1 MLNKIISFSLHNRPV
16 ILFFSVLLMIVGIW
30 TACKME
36 VDVFPDLNA
45 PTVVVMTEA
54 QGMASE
60 EVERLVTF
68 PIETAVNG
76 ATDVR
81 RVRSSST
88 TGFSVVWVEFDWG
101 TDIYRD
107 RQIVSEK
114 LATIGDALPQGVGQ
128 PTLGPQSSILGEV
141 MFIGLTADSTS
152 MGDLRTLADWTVRP
166 QLLATGGVAQVT
178 VMGGDIM
185 EYQIRIHPE
194 RMRHYGVT
202 LTQVMDATRNMN
214 RNASGGVLY
223 ERGNEY
229 IVRGVLTT
237 ANTELLGQAVVA
249 TTAKG
254 QPVVLADV
262 ADVEMGVKSPKMG
275 LASVSGKP
283 AVLLTVTKQPSTSTL
298 ELTGKLDEVVEQM
311 RSALPKDV
319 KVNTQLYRQQN
330 FIDSSISNI
339 KKSLVEG
346 GIFVVLVL
354 FIFLMNARTTVISL
368 VTIPLSLLITMLVLH
383 VMGLTINTMS
393 IGGMAIA
400 IGSLVD
406 DAIVDVE
413 NVFKRLRQNA
423 RLPKEQRQGK
433 LDVIFHASHEVRM
446 PILNSTLII
455 VVSFV
460 PLFFLSGLEGRML
473 APLGVSFIVSLFAS
487 TVVALTL
494 TPVLCSYLLKDGAG
508 SEGSEEGRVKS
519 EEFNSLSLESEE
531 GRVKSEEFNGLSL
544 ENEGGRVKSEE
555 FNGLS
560 LESEEG
566 RGKSEE
572 FNGDSPHGAGSQ
584 EPRWV
589 RAMKVRYEQLLM
601 HVLDGP
607 KRVILIATGVLVVLT
622 LVLFFNLGR
631 SFLPPFNEGSFTIN
645 VSTLPGVSFE
655 ESDRMG
661 EQAERLLLQVPEVK
675 DVARKTGRA
684 ELDEHA
690 LGVNTS
696 EMEVPFEL
704 KDRSKEE
711 VMADIRSKLR
721 TLPGVN
727 VEIGQPISHRIDA
740 MLSGTKAGI
749 AIKVFGPDLTTLH
762 SIGLQ
767 IQQATRSINGV
778 TDLNVEQQVERSQL
792 VIRPRRLLLA
802 SNGITLPQFA
812 AYVNAALGGE
822 VVSQVQDGGKTFDLT
837 VRMAD
842 EDINSI
848 DHIRNMLI
856 DTADGRQVCL
866 SDVADIFS
874 SAGPNTISREN
885 AQRKLVVSANAQGRD
900 LRSVVN
906 DMRQSI
912 ETNVKLPDGYR
923 IEYGGQ
929 FESEASASR
938 LLLGLSV
945 VSIVVI
951 LLLLYLQFRSWKQS
965 VVVLLNL
972 PLALIGGVLALVVT
986 GGVVSIPAIIG
997 FISLFG
1003 MATRGGMLLVDRYN
1017 ELARHGLSR
1026 REVVLRGS
1034 LDRLL
1039 PILMTALSSGLALIP
1054 LALGSSLPGNEIQS
1068 PMAQVMLGGLL
1079 TSTLLN
1085 LIIVPLMAPLKVKE
1099 TGD

>member
-16 ILFFSVLLMIVGIW
+16 ILFFSVLLMVVGIW

-383 VMGLTINTMS
+383 IMGLTINTMS

-423 RLPKEQRQGK
+423 RLPKEQRQSK

-494 TPVLCSYLLKDGAG
+494 TPVLCSYLLKDGA
-508 SEGSEEGRVKS
+508 ESEEGRVKS
-519 EEFNSLSLESEE
+519 EEFNSLSLESE
-531 GRVKSEEFNGLSL
+531 
-544 ENEGGRVKSEE
+544 GGRVKSEE
-555 FNGLS
+555 FNRLS

-601 HVLDGP
+601 RVLDGP
-607 KRVILIATGVLVVLT
+607 KRAILIATGVLVVLT

-631 SFLPPFNEGSFTIN
+631 SFLPSFNEGSFTIN

-767 IQQATRSINGV
+767 IQQATRSIDGV
-778 TDLNVEQQVERSQL
+778 TDLNVEQQVERPQL

-938 LLLGLSV
+938 LLLALSV

>member
-1 MLNKIISFSLHNRPV
+1 MHNRPV
-16 ILFFSVLLMIVGIW
+16 ILFFSVLLIIVGMW
-30 TACKME
+30 TASKME

-88 TGFSVVWVEFDWG
+88 TGFSVVWVEFEWG

-114 LATIGDALPQGVGQ
+114 LATIGDALPSGVGQ

-152 MGDLRTLADWTVRP
+152 LGDLRTLADWTIRP
-166 QLLATGGVAQVT
+166 QLLSTGGVAQVT
-178 VMGGDIM
+178 VMGGDLM
-185 EYQIRIHPE
+185 EYQIRLHPE

-229 IVRGVLTT
+229 IVRGMLSTSST
-237 ANTELLGQAVVA
+237 QQMGQAVVG
-249 TTAKG
+249 TTPKG
-254 QPVVLADV
+254 QPIVLSDIADV
-262 ADVEMGVKSPKMG
+262 QMGPKSPKMG

-298 ELTGKLDEVVEQM
+298 ELTKKLDAVVAQM
-311 RSALPKDV
+311 QASLPKDI

-354 FIFLMNARTTVISL
+354 FIFLMNARTTIISL

-383 VMGLTINTMS
+383 AMGLTINTMS

-413 NVFKRLRQNA
+413 NVFKRLRKNA
-423 RLPKEQRQGK
+423 LLPKEQRQSK
-433 LDVIFHASHEVRM
+433 IDVIFHASHEVRM

-473 APLGVSFIVSLFAS
+473 APLGISFIVSLFAS
-487 TVVALTL
+487 TLVALTL
-494 TPVLCSYLLKDGAG
+494 TPVLCAYLLTDPQQDGQHART
-508 SEGSEEGRVKS
+508 E
-519 EEFNSLSLESEE
+519 
-531 GRVKSEEFNGLSL
+531 
-544 ENEGGRVKSEE
+544 
-555 FNGLS
+555 
-560 LESEEG
+560 
-566 RGKSEE
+566 
-572 FNGDSPHGAGSQ
+572 

-589 RAMKVRYEQLLM
+589 RAMKMRYEQLLIK
-601 HVLDGP
+601 VLDGP
-607 KRVILIATGVLVVLT
+607 KRTILIGTGAVVALT
-622 LVLFFNLGR
+622 LVLFFSLGR

-655 ESDRMG
+655 ESDRIG
-661 EQAERLLLQVPEVK
+661 EQAEKLLLQVPEVK

-696 EMEVPFEL
+696 EMEVPFAL
-704 KDRSKEE
+704 KDRSKDE
-711 VMADIRSKLR
+711 VMADIRAKLR

-762 SIGLQ
+762 SLGMQ
-767 IQQATRSINGV
+767 IQQATHDIEGV
-778 TDLNVEQQVERSQL
+778 TDLNVEQQIERPQL
-792 VIRPRRLLLA
+792 IIRPRRTLLA
-802 SNGITLPQFA
+802 SYGITLPQFA
-812 AYVNAALGGE
+812 ECVNVALGGE

-848 DHIRNMLI
+848 DHIRDMLI
-856 DTADGRQVCL
+856 DTGDGRQVAF
-866 SDVADIFS
+866 SDMADIES

-900 LRSVVN
+900 MRSVVN
-906 DMRQSI
+906 DMRQAI
-912 ETNVKLPDGYR
+912 ETKVKMPDGYR
-923 IEYGGQ
+923 VEYGGQ
-929 FESEASASR
+929 FESEAAASR

-945 VSIVVI
+945 VSIIVI

-972 PLALIGGVLALVVT
+972 PLALIGGVMALVVT
-986 GGVVSIPAIIG
+986 GGVISIPAIIG

-1017 ELARHGLSR
+1017 ELSSHGLSH
-1026 REVVLRGS
+1026 REVVVRGS

-1054 LALGSSLPGNEIQS
+1054 LALGSHLPGNEIQS

-1085 LIIVPLMAPLKVKE
+1085 LVIVPLMAPMKVQKE
-1099 TGD
+1099 NNITV

>member
-16 ILFFSVLLMIVGIW
+16 ILFFSVLLMVVGIW

-141 MFIGLTADSTS
+141 LFIGLTADSTS

-423 RLPKEQRQGK
+423 RLPKEQRQSK

-508 SEGSEEGRVKS
+508 REGSEEGRVKS
-519 EEFNSLSLESEE
+519 EEFN
-531 GRVKSEEFNGLSL
+531 G
-544 ENEGGRVKSEE
+544 
-555 FNGLS
+555 
-560 LESEEG
+560 
-566 RGKSEE
+566 EE

-601 HVLDGP
+601 RVLDGP
-607 KRVILIATGVLVVLT
+607 KRALLITTGVLVVLT

-767 IQQATRSINGV
+767 IQQATRSIDGV
-778 TDLNVEQQVERSQL
+778 TDLNVEQQVERPQL

-923 IEYGGQ
+923 VEYGGQ

>member
-16 ILFFSVLLMIVGIW
+16 ILFFSVLLMVVGIW

-237 ANTELLGQAVVA
+237 ADTELLGQAVVA

-423 RLPKEQRQGK
+423 RLPKEQRQSK

-494 TPVLCSYLLKDGAG
+494 TPVLCSYLLKDGG
-508 SEGSEEGRVKS
+508 
-519 EEFNSLSLESEE
+519 ESEE

-544 ENEGGRVKSEE
+544 ESEGGRVKSEE
-555 FNGLS
+555 FNRLS

-566 RGKSEE
+566 RVKSEE
-572 FNGDSPHGAGSQ
+572 FNGDSPHGSGSQ

-601 HVLDGP
+601 RVLDGP
-607 KRVILIATGVLVVLT
+607 KRAILIATGVLVVIT

-767 IQQATRSINGV
+767 IQQATRSIDGV
-778 TDLNVEQQVERSQL
+778 TDLNVEQQVERPQL

-923 IEYGGQ
+923 VEYGGQ

-938 LLLGLSV
+938 LLLALSV

>member
-1 MLNKIISFSLHNRPV
+1 MLNKIIHFSLYNRPV
-16 ILFFSVLLMIVGIW
+16 ILFFSLLLIIVGCW
-30 TACKME
+30 TAYKME

-45 PTVVVMTEA
+45 PTVVVMTEGK
-54 QGMASE
+54 GMAAE
-60 EVERLVTF
+60 EIERLVTF

-76 ATDVR
+76 ATDVH

-114 LATIGDALPQGVGQ
+114 LATLGDALPEGVGQ

-141 MFIGLTADSTS
+141 MFIGLTADTTS
-152 MGDLRTLADWTVRP
+152 LGNLRTLADWTIRP
-166 QLLATGGVAQVT
+166 RLLSTGGVAQVT
-178 VMGGDIM
+178 VMGGDVM
-185 EYQIRIHPE
+185 EYQIRLHPE

-202 LTQVMDATRNMN
+202 LNEVLTATRQMN
-214 RNASGGVLY
+214 RNASGGIHY
-223 ERGNEY
+223 ESGNEY
-229 IVRGVLTT
+229 IVRG
-237 ANTELLGQAVVA
+237 LLSTNSPQQIGQAVVKS
-249 TTAKG
+249 TANK
-254 QPVVLADV
+254 QPIVLADV
-262 ADVEMGVKSPKMG
+262 ADVEMGPKSPKTG
-275 LASVSGKP
+275 VASVSGQP
-283 AVLLTVTKQPSTSTL
+283 AVLLTITKQPSTSTL
-298 ELTGKLDEVVEQM
+298 ELTEKLDKAIAELQ
-311 RSALPKDV
+311 SSLPADV

-339 KKSLVEG
+339 KKSLLEG

-368 VTIPLSLLITMLVLH
+368 VTIPLSLLITLLVLH
-383 VMGLTINTMS
+383 LMGLTINTMS

-413 NVFKRLRQNA
+413 NVFKRLRLNA
-423 RLPKEQRQGK
+423 RLPREERLRKI
-433 LDVIFHASHEVRM
+433 DVIYNASKEVRM

-494 TPVLCSYLLKDGAG
+494 TPVLCHLVLKDPQTNAMNTA
-508 SEGSEEGRVKS
+508 SQVK
-519 EEFNSLSLESEE
+519 
-531 GRVKSEEFNGLSL
+531 VK
-544 ENEGGRVKSEE
+544 R
-555 FNGLS
+555 
-560 LESEEG
+560 
-566 RGKSEE
+566 
-572 FNGDSPHGAGSQ
+572 D

-589 RAMKVRYEQLLM
+589 RALKVRYEKSLL
-601 HVLDGP
+601 LALRP
-607 KRVILIATGVLVVLT
+607 RVSRWILGATGGLVVVT
-622 LVLFFNLGR
+622 LVLFFTLGR

-645 VSTLPGVSFE
+645 VSTLPGVSLD
-655 ESDRMG
+655 ESNRIG
-661 EQAERLLLQVPEVK
+661 QQAEKLLLELPEIK
-675 DVARKTGRA
+675 AVARKTGRA

-696 EMEVPFEL
+696 EIEAPFVL
-704 KDRSKEE
+704 RDRSKEE
-711 VMADIRSKLR
+711 VMADIRQRLR
-721 TLPGVN
+721 SLPGVN

-749 AIKVFGPDLTTLH
+749 AVKVFGSDLTQLH
-762 SIGLQ
+762 TIGLQ
-767 IQQATRSINGV
+767 IKQVTQGIEGV
-778 TDLNVEQQVERSQL
+778 ADLNVEQQIERPQL
-792 VIRPRRLLLA
+792 LIRPRRTLLA
-802 SNGITLPQFA
+802 QYGITLPEFA
-812 AYVNAALGGE
+812 EFVNSAIGGE
-822 VVSQVQDGGKTFDLT
+822 VVSQVQEGARTFDLT
-837 VRMAD
+837 VRVAD
-842 EDINSI
+842 DDLSTMER
-848 DHIRNMLI
+848 IRNLLI
-856 DTADGRQVCL
+856 DTNTGQKVPLA
-866 SDVADIFS
+866 DVAEVVS
-874 SAGPNTISREN
+874 TAGPNTINREN
-885 AQRKLVVSANAQGRD
+885 AQRKLVISANAAGRD
-900 LRSVVN
+900 MRSVVN
-906 DMRQSI
+906 DMQRAI
-912 ETNVKLPDGYR
+912 NAKVKLPEGYH

-945 VSIVVI
+945 VSIIVI
-951 LLLLYLQFRSWKQS
+951 LFLLFLQFRSWHQS

-972 PLALIGGVLALVVT
+972 PLALIGGVLALVLT
-986 GGVVSIPAIIG
+986 GGVISIPAIIG

-1017 ELARHGLSR
+1017 ELAQRGLSR
-1026 REVVLRGS
+1026 QEVVMRGS

-1054 LALGSSLPGNEIQS
+1054 LALGSHLPGNEIQS

-1085 LIIVPLMAPLKVKE
+1085 LFIVPIMAPLKIRKQH
-1099 TGD
+1099 DKIA

>member
-1 MLNKIISFSLHNRPV
+1 
-16 ILFFSVLLMIVGIW
+16 
-30 TACKME
+30 ME

-88 TGFSVVWVEFDWG
+88 TGFSVVWVEFEWG

-114 LATIGDALPQGVGQ
+114 LATIGDALPSGVGQ

-152 MGDLRTLADWTVRP
+152 LGDLRTLADWTVRP
-166 QLLATGGVAQVT
+166 QLLSTGGVAQVT
-178 VMGGDIM
+178 VMGGDLM
-185 EYQIRIHPE
+185 EYQIRLHPE

-229 IVRGVLTT
+229 IVRGMLSTSST
-237 ANTELLGQAVVA
+237 QQMGQAVVG
-249 TTAKG
+249 TTPKG
-254 QPVVLADV
+254 QPIVLSDIADV
-262 ADVEMGVKSPKMG
+262 QMGPKSPKMG

-298 ELTGKLDEVVEQM
+298 ELTKKLDAVVAQM
-311 RSALPKDV
+311 QASLPKDI

-339 KKSLVEG
+339 KKSLIEG

-354 FIFLMNARTTVISL
+354 FIFLMNARTTIISL

-383 VMGLTINTMS
+383 AMGLTINTMS

-413 NVFKRLRQNA
+413 NVFKRLRKNA
-423 RLPKEQRQGK
+423 LLPKEQRQSK
-433 LDVIFHASHEVRM
+433 IDVIFHASHEVRM

-473 APLGVSFIVSLFAS
+473 APLGISFIVSLFAS
-487 TVVALTL
+487 TLVALTL
-494 TPVLCSYLLKDGAG
+494 TPVLCAYLLTDPQQDGQHART
-508 SEGSEEGRVKS
+508 E
-519 EEFNSLSLESEE
+519 
-531 GRVKSEEFNGLSL
+531 
-544 ENEGGRVKSEE
+544 
-555 FNGLS
+555 
-560 LESEEG
+560 
-566 RGKSEE
+566 
-572 FNGDSPHGAGSQ
+572 

-589 RAMKVRYEQLLM
+589 RAMKMRYEQLLIK
-601 HVLDGP
+601 VLDGP
-607 KRVILIATGVLVVLT
+607 KRTILIGTGAVVALT
-622 LVLFFNLGR
+622 LVLFFSLGR

-655 ESDRMG
+655 ESDRIG
-661 EQAERLLLQVPEVK
+661 EQAEKLLLQEPEVK

-696 EMEVPFEL
+696 EMEVPFAL
-704 KDRSKEE
+704 KDRSKDE
-711 VMADIRSKLR
+711 VMADIRAKLR

-762 SIGLQ
+762 SLGMQ
-767 IQQATRSINGV
+767 IQQATHNIEGV
-778 TDLNVEQQVERSQL
+778 TDLNVEQQIERPQL
-792 VIRPRRLLLA
+792 IIRPRRTLLA
-802 SNGITLPQFA
+802 SYGITLPQFA
-812 AYVNAALGGE
+812 ECVNVALGGE

-848 DHIRNMLI
+848 DHIRDMLI
-856 DTADGRQVCL
+856 DTGDGRQVAF
-866 SDVADIFS
+866 SDMADIES

-900 LRSVVN
+900 MRSVVN
-906 DMRQSI
+906 DMRQAI
-912 ETNVKLPDGYR
+912 ETKVKMPDGYR
-923 IEYGGQ
+923 VEYGGQ
-929 FESEASASR
+929 FESEAAASR

-945 VSIVVI
+945 VSIIVI

-972 PLALIGGVLALVVT
+972 PLALIGGVMALVVT
-986 GGVVSIPAIIG
+986 GGVISIPAIIG

-1017 ELARHGLSR
+1017 ELSSHGLSH
-1026 REVVLRGS
+1026 REVVVRGS

-1054 LALGSSLPGNEIQS
+1054 LALGSHLPGNEIQS

-1085 LIIVPLMAPLKVKE
+1085 LVIVPLMAPMKVQKE
-1099 TGD
+1099 NNVTV

>member
-16 ILFFSVLLMIVGIW
+16 ILFFSVLLIIVGMW
-30 TACKME
+30 TASKME

-88 TGFSVVWVEFDWG
+88 TGFSVVWVEFEWG

-114 LATIGDALPQGVGQ
+114 LATIGDALPSGVGQ

-152 MGDLRTLADWTVRP
+152 LGDLRTLADWTVRP
-166 QLLATGGVAQVT
+166 QLLSTGGVAQVT
-178 VMGGDIM
+178 VMGGDLM
-185 EYQIRIHPE
+185 EYQIRLHPE

-229 IVRGVLTT
+229 IVRGMLSTSST
-237 ANTELLGQAVVA
+237 QQMGQAVVG
-249 TTAKG
+249 TTPKG
-254 QPVVLADV
+254 QPIVLSDIADV
-262 ADVEMGVKSPKMG
+262 QMGPKSPKMG

-298 ELTGKLDEVVEQM
+298 ELTKKLDAVVAQM
-311 RSALPKDV
+311 QASLPKDI

-339 KKSLVEG
+339 KKSLIEG

-354 FIFLMNARTTVISL
+354 FIFLMNARTTIISL

-383 VMGLTINTMS
+383 TMGLTINTMS

-413 NVFKRLRQNA
+413 NVFKRLRKNA
-423 RLPKEQRQGK
+423 LLPKEQRQSK
-433 LDVIFHASHEVRM
+433 IDVIFHASHEVRM

-455 VVSFV
+455 VVSFI

-473 APLGVSFIVSLFAS
+473 APLGISFIVSLFAS
-487 TVVALTL
+487 TLVALTL
-494 TPVLCSYLLKDGAG
+494 TPVLCAYLLTDPQQDGQHART
-508 SEGSEEGRVKS
+508 E
-519 EEFNSLSLESEE
+519 
-531 GRVKSEEFNGLSL
+531 
-544 ENEGGRVKSEE
+544 
-555 FNGLS
+555 
-560 LESEEG
+560 
-566 RGKSEE
+566 
-572 FNGDSPHGAGSQ
+572 

-589 RAMKVRYEQLLM
+589 RAMKMRYEQLLIK
-601 HVLDGP
+601 VLDGP
-607 KRVILIATGVLVVLT
+607 KRAILIGTGAVVALT
-622 LVLFFNLGR
+622 LVLFFSLGR

-655 ESDRMG
+655 ESDRIG
-661 EQAERLLLQVPEVK
+661 EQAEKLLLQVPEVK

-696 EMEVPFEL
+696 EMEVPFAL
-704 KDRSKEE
+704 KDRSKDE
-711 VMADIRSKLR
+711 VMADIRAKLR

-749 AIKVFGPDLTTLH
+749 AIKIFGPDLTTLH
-762 SIGLQ
+762 SLGMQ
-767 IQQATRSINGV
+767 IQQATHDIEGV
-778 TDLNVEQQVERSQL
+778 TDLNVEQQVERPQL
-792 VIRPRRLLLA
+792 IIRPRRTLLA
-802 SNGITLPQFA
+802 SYGITLPQFA
-812 AYVNAALGGE
+812 ECVNVALGGE

-848 DHIRNMLI
+848 DHIRDMLI
-856 DTADGRQVCL
+856 DTGDGRQVAF
-866 SDVADIFS
+866 SDMADIES

-900 LRSVVN
+900 MRSVVN
-906 DMRQSI
+906 DMRQAI
-912 ETNVKLPDGYR
+912 ETKVKMPDGYR
-923 IEYGGQ
+923 VEYGGQ
-929 FESEASASR
+929 FESEAAASR

-945 VSIVVI
+945 VSIIVI

-972 PLALIGGVLALVVT
+972 PLALIGGVMALVVT
-986 GGVVSIPAIIG
+986 GGVISIPAIIG

-1017 ELARHGLSR
+1017 ELSSHGLSH
-1026 REVVLRGS
+1026 REVVVRGS

-1054 LALGSSLPGNEIQS
+1054 LALGSHLPGNEIQS

-1085 LIIVPLMAPLKVKE
+1085 LVIVPLMAPMKVQKE
-1099 TGD
+1099 NNVTV

>member
-16 ILFFSVLLMIVGIW
+16 ILFFSVLLMVVGIW

-433 LDVIFHASHEVRM
+433 LDVIFHASREVRM

-494 TPVLCSYLLKDGAG
+494 TPVLCSYLLKDGA
-508 SEGSEEGRVKS
+508 ESEEGRVKS

-531 GRVKSEEFNGLSL
+531 GRGKSEEFNS
-544 ENEGGRVKSEE
+544 
-555 FNGLS
+555 LS
-560 LESEEG
+560 LESEGG

-601 HVLDGP
+601 RVLDGP
-607 KRVILIATGVLVVLT
+607 KRALLIATGVLVVLT

-767 IQQATRSINGV
+767 IQQATRSIDGV
-778 TDLNVEQQVERSQL
+778 TDLNVEQQVERPQL

-923 IEYGGQ
+923 VEYGGQ

>member
-16 ILFFSVLLMIVGIW
+16 ILFFSVLLIIVGMW
-30 TACKME
+30 TASKME

-88 TGFSVVWVEFDWG
+88 TGFSVVWVEFEWG

-114 LATIGDALPQGVGQ
+114 LATIGDALPSGVGQ

-152 MGDLRTLADWTVRP
+152 LGDLRTLADWTIRP
-166 QLLATGGVAQVT
+166 QLLSTGGVAQVT
-178 VMGGDIM
+178 VMGGDLM
-185 EYQIRIHPE
+185 EYQIRLHPE

-229 IVRGVLTT
+229 IVRGMLSTSST
-237 ANTELLGQAVVA
+237 QQMGQAVVG
-249 TTAKG
+249 TTPKG
-254 QPVVLADV
+254 QPIVLSDIADV
-262 ADVEMGVKSPKMG
+262 QMGPKSPKMG

-298 ELTGKLDEVVEQM
+298 ELTKKLDAVVAQM
-311 RSALPKDV
+311 QASLPKDI

-339 KKSLVEG
+339 KKSLIEG

-354 FIFLMNARTTVISL
+354 FIFLMNARTTIISL

-383 VMGLTINTMS
+383 AMGLTINTMS

-413 NVFKRLRQNA
+413 NVFKRLRKNA
-423 RLPKEQRQGK
+423 LLPKEQRQSK
-433 LDVIFHASHEVRM
+433 IDVIFHASHEVRM

-473 APLGVSFIVSLFAS
+473 APLGISFIVSLFAS
-487 TVVALTL
+487 TLVALTL
-494 TPVLCSYLLKDGAG
+494 TPVLCAYLLTDPQQDGQHART
-508 SEGSEEGRVKS
+508 E
-519 EEFNSLSLESEE
+519 
-531 GRVKSEEFNGLSL
+531 
-544 ENEGGRVKSEE
+544 
-555 FNGLS
+555 
-560 LESEEG
+560 
-566 RGKSEE
+566 
-572 FNGDSPHGAGSQ
+572 

-589 RAMKVRYEQLLM
+589 QAMKMRYEQLLIK
-601 HVLDGP
+601 VLDGP
-607 KRVILIATGVLVVLT
+607 KRAILIGTGAVVALT
-622 LVLFFNLGR
+622 LVLFFSLGR

-655 ESDRMG
+655 ESDRIG
-661 EQAERLLLQVPEVK
+661 EQAEKLLLQVPEVK

-696 EMEVPFEL
+696 EMEVPFAL
-704 KDRSKEE
+704 KDRSKDE
-711 VMADIRSKLR
+711 VMADIRAKLR

-749 AIKVFGPDLTTLH
+749 AIKIFGPDLTTLH
-762 SIGLQ
+762 SLGMQ
-767 IQQATRSINGV
+767 IQQATHDIEGV
-778 TDLNVEQQVERSQL
+778 TDLNVEQQVERPQL
-792 VIRPRRLLLA
+792 IIRPRRTLLA
-802 SNGITLPQFA
+802 SYGITLPQFA
-812 AYVNAALGGE
+812 ECVNVALGGE

-848 DHIRNMLI
+848 DHIRDMLI
-856 DTADGRQVCL
+856 DTGDGRQVAF
-866 SDVADIFS
+866 SDMADIES

-900 LRSVVN
+900 MRSVVN
-906 DMRQSI
+906 DMRQAI
-912 ETNVKLPDGYR
+912 ETKVKMPDGYR
-923 IEYGGQ
+923 VEYGGQ
-929 FESEASASR
+929 FESEAAASR

-945 VSIVVI
+945 VSIIVI

-972 PLALIGGVLALVVT
+972 PLALIGGVMALVVT
-986 GGVVSIPAIIG
+986 GGVISIPAIIG

-1017 ELARHGLSR
+1017 ELSSHGLSH
-1026 REVVLRGS
+1026 REVVVRGS

-1054 LALGSSLPGNEIQS
+1054 LALGSHLPGNEIQS

-1085 LIIVPLMAPLKVKE
+1085 LVIVPLMAPMKVQKE
-1099 TGD
+1099 NNVTV

>member
-16 ILFFSVLLMIVGIW
+16 ILFFSVLLMIVGIL
-30 TACKME
+30 TAYKME

-185 EYQIRIHPE
+185 EYQIRVHPE

-339 KKSLVEG
+339 KKSLIEG

-423 RLPKEQRQGK
+423 RLPKEQRQSK

-508 SEGSEEGRVKS
+508 SEGSEEGRGKS
-519 EEFNSLSLESEE
+519 EEFNS
-531 GRVKSEEFNGLSL
+531 LSL
-544 ENEGGRVKSEE
+544 ENEGGRVKSED
-555 FNGLS
+555 
-560 LESEEG
+560 
-566 RGKSEE
+566 

-601 HVLDGP
+601 RVLDGP
-607 KRVILIATGVLVVLT
+607 KRAILIATGVLVVLT

-767 IQQATRSINGV
+767 IQQTTRSIDGV
-778 TDLNVEQQVERSQL
+778 TDLNVEQQVERPQL

-923 IEYGGQ
+923 VEYGGQ

-1085 LIIVPLMAPLKVKE
+1085 LIIVPLMAPLRVKE

>member
-413 NVFKRLRQNA
+413 NVFKRLRHNA

-508 SEGSEEGRVKS
+508 SEKGKVKS
-519 EEFNSLSLESEE
+519 EKL
-531 GRVKSEEFNGLSL
+531 NGEKL
-544 ENEGGRVKSEE
+544 
-555 FNGLS
+555 NG
-560 LESEEG
+560 
-566 RGKSEE
+566 EE
-572 FNGDSPHGAGSQ
+572 FNGDSPHGSGSQ

-601 HVLDGP
+601 RVLDGP

-767 IQQATRSINGV
+767 IQQATRSIDGV
-778 TDLNVEQQVERSQL
+778 TDLNVEQQVERPQL

-923 IEYGGQ
+923 VEYGGQ

>member
-1 MLNKIISFSLHNRPV
+1 MLNKIISFSLHNRPI
-16 ILFFSVLLMIVGIW
+16 ILFFSVLLIIVGMW
-30 TACKME
+30 TASKME

-88 TGFSVVWVEFDWG
+88 TGFSVVWVEFEWG

-114 LATIGDALPQGVGQ
+114 LATIGDALPSGVGQ

-152 MGDLRTLADWTVRP
+152 LGDLRTLADWTVRP
-166 QLLATGGVAQVT
+166 QLLSTGGVAQVT
-178 VMGGDIM
+178 VMGGDLM
-185 EYQIRIHPE
+185 EYQIRLHPE

-229 IVRGVLTT
+229 IVRGMLSTT
-237 ANTELLGQAVVA
+237 STQQMGQAVVG
-249 TTAKG
+249 TTPKG
-254 QPVVLADV
+254 QPIVLSDIADV
-262 ADVEMGVKSPKMG
+262 QMGPKSPKMG

-298 ELTGKLDEVVEQM
+298 ELTKKLDAVVAQM
-311 RSALPKDV
+311 QASLPKDI

-339 KKSLVEG
+339 KKSLIEG

-354 FIFLMNARTTVISL
+354 FIFLMNARTTIISL

-383 VMGLTINTMS
+383 AMGLTINTMS

-413 NVFKRLRQNA
+413 NVFKRLRKNA
-423 RLPKEQRQGK
+423 LLPKEQRQSK
-433 LDVIFHASHEVRM
+433 IDVIFHASHEVRM

-473 APLGVSFIVSLFAS
+473 APLGISFIVSLFAS
-487 TVVALTL
+487 TLVALTL
-494 TPVLCSYLLKDGAG
+494 TPVLCAYLLTDPQQDGQHART
-508 SEGSEEGRVKS
+508 E
-519 EEFNSLSLESEE
+519 
-531 GRVKSEEFNGLSL
+531 
-544 ENEGGRVKSEE
+544 
-555 FNGLS
+555 
-560 LESEEG
+560 
-566 RGKSEE
+566 
-572 FNGDSPHGAGSQ
+572 

-589 RAMKVRYEQLLM
+589 RAMKMRYEQLLIK
-601 HVLDGP
+601 VLDGP
-607 KRVILIATGVLVVLT
+607 KRAILIGTGAVVALT
-622 LVLFFNLGR
+622 LVLFFSLGR

-655 ESDRMG
+655 ESDRIG
-661 EQAERLLLQVPEVK
+661 EQAEKLLLQVPEVK

-696 EMEVPFEL
+696 EMEVPFAL
-704 KDRSKEE
+704 KDRSKDE
-711 VMADIRSKLR
+711 VMADIRAKLR

-762 SIGLQ
+762 SLGMQ
-767 IQQATRSINGV
+767 IQQATHDIEGV
-778 TDLNVEQQVERSQL
+778 TDLNVEQQVERPQL
-792 VIRPRRLLLA
+792 IIRPRRTLLA
-802 SNGITLPQFA
+802 SYGITLPQFA
-812 AYVNAALGGE
+812 ECVNVALGGE

-848 DHIRNMLI
+848 DHIRDMLI
-856 DTADGRQVCL
+856 DTGDGRQVAF
-866 SDVADIFS
+866 SDMADIES

-900 LRSVVN
+900 MRSVVN
-906 DMRQSI
+906 DMRQAI
-912 ETNVKLPDGYR
+912 ETKVKMPDGYR
-923 IEYGGQ
+923 VEYGGQ
-929 FESEASASR
+929 FESEAAASR

-945 VSIVVI
+945 VSIIVI
-951 LLLLYLQFRSWKQS
+951 LLLLYLPFRSWKQS

-972 PLALIGGVLALVVT
+972 PLALIGGVMALVVT
-986 GGVVSIPAIIG
+986 GGVISIPAIIG

-1017 ELARHGLSR
+1017 ELSSHGLSH
-1026 REVVLRGS
+1026 REVVVRGS

-1054 LALGSSLPGNEIQS
+1054 LALGSHLPGNEIQS

-1085 LIIVPLMAPLKVKE
+1085 LVIVPLMAPMKVQKE
-1099 TGD
+1099 NNVTV

>member
-16 ILFFSVLLMIVGIW
+16 ILFFSVLLMVVGIW

-141 MFIGLTADSTS
+141 MFIGLTADSTP

-423 RLPKEQRQGK
+423 RLPKEQRQSK

-494 TPVLCSYLLKDGAG
+494 TPVLCSYLLKDGA
-508 SEGSEEGRVKS
+508 ESEEGRVKS

-531 GRVKSEEFNGLSL
+531 GRGKSEEFNS
-544 ENEGGRVKSEE
+544 
-555 FNGLS
+555 LS
-560 LESEEG
+560 LESEGG

-601 HVLDGP
+601 RVLDGP
-607 KRVILIATGVLVVLT
+607 KRAILIATGVLVVLT

-631 SFLPPFNEGSFTIN
+631 SFLPSFNEGSFTIN

-767 IQQATRSINGV
+767 IQQATRSIDGV
-778 TDLNVEQQVERSQL
+778 TDLNVEQQVERPQL

-923 IEYGGQ
+923 VEYGGQ

>member
-16 ILFFSVLLMIVGIW
+16 ILFFSVLLMVVGIW

-494 TPVLCSYLLKDGAG
+494 TPVLCSYLLKDGG
-508 SEGSEEGRVKS
+508 ESEEGRVKS

-531 GRVKSEEFNGLSL
+531 GRVKSEEFNSLSL

-555 FNGLS
+555 FNRLS

-572 FNGDSPHGAGSQ
+572 FNGDSPHGSGSQ

-601 HVLDGP
+601 RVLDGP
-607 KRVILIATGVLVVLT
+607 KRAILIATGVLVVLT

-631 SFLPPFNEGSFTIN
+631 SFLPSFNEGSFTIN

-767 IQQATRSINGV
+767 IQQATRSIDGV
-778 TDLNVEQQVERSQL
+778 TDLNVEQQVERPQL

-923 IEYGGQ
+923 VEYGGQ

>member
-16 ILFFSVLLMIVGIW
+16 ILFFSVLLMVVGIW

-229 IVRGVLTT
+229 IVRGVLST

-275 LASVSGKP
+275 LASVTGKP

-508 SEGSEEGRVKS
+508 SEEGRVKS
-519 EEFNSLSLESEE
+519 EEFNS
-531 GRVKSEEFNGLSL
+531 
-544 ENEGGRVKSEE
+544 
-555 FNGLS
+555 
-560 LESEEG
+560 
-566 RGKSEE
+566 
-572 FNGDSPHGAGSQ
+572 DSPHGAGSQ

-601 HVLDGP
+601 RVLDGP
-607 KRVILIATGVLVVLT
+607 KRAILIATGVLVVLT

-767 IQQATRSINGV
+767 IQQATRSIDGV
-778 TDLNVEQQVERSQL
+778 TDLNVEQQVERPQL

-923 IEYGGQ
+923 VEYGGQ

>member
-16 ILFFSVLLMIVGIW
+16 ILFFSVLLIIVGMW
-30 TACKME
+30 TASKME

-88 TGFSVVWVEFDWG
+88 TGFSVVWVEFEWG

-114 LATIGDALPQGVGQ
+114 LATIGDALPSGVGQ

-152 MGDLRTLADWTVRP
+152 LGDLRTLADWTIRP
-166 QLLATGGVAQVT
+166 QLLSTGGVAQVT
-178 VMGGDIM
+178 VMGGDLM
-185 EYQIRIHPE
+185 EYQIRLHPE

-229 IVRGVLTT
+229 IVRGMLSTSST
-237 ANTELLGQAVVA
+237 QQMGQAVVG
-249 TTAKG
+249 TTPKG
-254 QPVVLADV
+254 QPIVLSDIADV
-262 ADVEMGVKSPKMG
+262 QMGPKSPKMG

-298 ELTGKLDEVVEQM
+298 ELTKKLDAVVAQM
-311 RSALPKDV
+311 QASLPKDI

-339 KKSLVEG
+339 KKSLIEG

-354 FIFLMNARTTVISL
+354 FIFLMNARTTIISL

-383 VMGLTINTMS
+383 AMGLTINTMS

-413 NVFKRLRQNA
+413 NVFKRLRKNA
-423 RLPKEQRQGK
+423 LLPKEQRQSK
-433 LDVIFHASHEVRM
+433 IDVIFHASHEVRM

-473 APLGVSFIVSLFAS
+473 APLGISFIVSLFAS
-487 TVVALTL
+487 TLVALTL
-494 TPVLCSYLLKDGAG
+494 TPVLCAYLLTDPQQDGQHART
-508 SEGSEEGRVKS
+508 E
-519 EEFNSLSLESEE
+519 
-531 GRVKSEEFNGLSL
+531 
-544 ENEGGRVKSEE
+544 
-555 FNGLS
+555 
-560 LESEEG
+560 
-566 RGKSEE
+566 
-572 FNGDSPHGAGSQ
+572 

-589 RAMKVRYEQLLM
+589 RAMKMHYEQLLIK
-601 HVLDGP
+601 VLDGP
-607 KRVILIATGVLVVLT
+607 KRAILIGTGAVVALT
-622 LVLFFNLGR
+622 LVLFFSLGR

-655 ESDRMG
+655 ESDRIG
-661 EQAERLLLQVPEVK
+661 EQAEKLLLQVPEVK

-696 EMEVPFEL
+696 EMEVPFAL
-704 KDRSKEE
+704 KDRSKDE
-711 VMADIRSKLR
+711 VMADIRAKLR

-749 AIKVFGPDLTTLH
+749 AIKIFGPDLSTLH
-762 SIGLQ
+762 SLGMQ
-767 IQQATRSINGV
+767 IQQATHDIEGV
-778 TDLNVEQQVERSQL
+778 TDLNVEQQVERPQL
-792 VIRPRRLLLA
+792 IIRPRRTLLA
-802 SNGITLPQFA
+802 SYGITLPQFA
-812 AYVNAALGGE
+812 ECVNVALGGE

-848 DHIRNMLI
+848 DHIRDMLI
-856 DTADGRQVCL
+856 DTGDGRQVAF
-866 SDVADIFS
+866 SDMADIES

-900 LRSVVN
+900 MRSVVN
-906 DMRQSI
+906 DMRQAI
-912 ETNVKLPDGYR
+912 ETKVKMPDGYR
-923 IEYGGQ
+923 VEYGGQ
-929 FESEASASR
+929 FESEAAASR

-945 VSIVVI
+945 VSIIVI

-972 PLALIGGVLALVVT
+972 PLALIGGVMALVVT
-986 GGVVSIPAIIG
+986 GGVISIPAIIG

-1017 ELARHGLSR
+1017 ELSSHGLSH
-1026 REVVLRGS
+1026 REVVVRGS

-1054 LALGSSLPGNEIQS
+1054 LALGSHLPGNEIQS

-1085 LIIVPLMAPLKVKE
+1085 LVIVPLMAPMKVQKE
-1099 TGD
+1099 NNVTV

>member
-16 ILFFSVLLMIVGIW
+16 ILFFSVLLMVVGIW

-237 ANTELLGQAVVA
+237 ANTELLEQAVVA

-423 RLPKEQRQGK
+423 RLPKEQRQSK

-494 TPVLCSYLLKDGAG
+494 TPVLCSYLLKDGG
-508 SEGSEEGRVKS
+508 
-519 EEFNSLSLESEE
+519 ESEE
-531 GRVKSEEFNGLSL
+531 GRVKSEKFNSLSF

-555 FNGLS
+555 FNG
-560 LESEEG
+560 
-566 RGKSEE
+566 
-572 FNGDSPHGAGSQ
+572 DSPHGSGSQ

-601 HVLDGP
+601 RVLDGP
-607 KRVILIATGVLVVLT
+607 KRAILIATGVLVVLT

-631 SFLPPFNEGSFTIN
+631 SFLPSFNEGSFTIN

-767 IQQATRSINGV
+767 IQQATRSIDGV
-778 TDLNVEQQVERSQL
+778 TDLNVEQQVERPQL

-923 IEYGGQ
+923 VEYGGQ